1 MKRMSKI
8 LSLLLALCLALSVS
22 AFASAEPSAEP
33 SGETSL
39 AGTYTDGTHTLVIND
54 DLTFTMEKTGLN
66 LEAEEFTM
74 LVTGVFSE
82 DGTFVINGLYDGE
95 INLVEVASADQ
106 LAADEAT
113 VAAAFAGGKVA
124 EEGLAGTYSD
134 GTHTLVINE
143 DLTFTM
149 EKTGLNLEAEEF
161 TMLVTGVFSEDGT
174 FVIDGLYDGEIN
186 LVEVASADQ
195 LAADEATVAAA
206 FAGGKVGGASA
217 GAVAPGTYTDGTNT
231 LVIAEDMTF
240 TMEKVGLNLEAEE
253 FTMLVTGTVEADG
266 TFVINGLYDG
276 EINLIEVATADQ
288 IAADLASVQAAYQGR

>member
-8 LSLLLALCLALSVS
+8 LSLLLVLCLVLSVS

-39 AGTYTDGTHTLVIND
+39 AGTYTDGIHTLVIAD

-124 EEGLAGTYSD
+124 EEGLAGIYSD

-161 TMLVTGVFSEDGT
+161 IMLVTGVFSEDGT

-206 FAGGKVGGASA
+206 FAGGKVGGSGGAA
-217 GAVAPGTYTDGTNT
+217 GSDWDAYIAYLTELVNTDPTMDLYEQFMRELAEAQEADYQGMLDGT
-231 LVIAEDMTF
+231 LYGAIAFSFGAMSYEDF
-240 TMEKVGLNLEAEE
+240 
-253 FTMLVTGTVEADG
+253 
-266 TFVINGLYDG
+266 
-276 EINLIEVATADQ
+276 
-288 IAADLASVQAAYQGR
+288 QAQN

>member
-288 IAADLASVQAAYQGR
+288 IAADLASVQAAYQG